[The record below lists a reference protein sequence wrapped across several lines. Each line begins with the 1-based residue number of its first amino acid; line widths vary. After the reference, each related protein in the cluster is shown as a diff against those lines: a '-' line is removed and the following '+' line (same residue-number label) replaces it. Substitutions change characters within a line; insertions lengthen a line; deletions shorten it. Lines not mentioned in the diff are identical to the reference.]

1 MSWAEQVI
9 VISKRVAR
17 ISFKNVLCATDF
29 SPSSSTAVA
38 YAVAIARRYR
48 SKLYVAHVI
57 PPDIY
62 KSVPPEAM
70 PEAVKQTHVQAQQDL
85 ECLSHRDEMEHINHE
100 LLLRDGQVSTVLLE
114 LLDKYKIDLLVIGT
128 RGHTGLDRLLLG
140 SVAEEMFR
148 QAKCPVLIVPSHA
161 SQDSAARIGIIVYPT
176 DFSQISLAAAPYAF
190 SLAKRYR
197 AQLILLNVVQ
207 NPTAQSTED
216 FARLRKPIETQLHE
230 LLPADYRPNREPQVE
245 VEFGPPAEGIARA
258 ASQAN
263 AGLIILGMTPA
274 KAAVA
279 HLPEGIIYKVVRTA
293 ACPVLTIRGVSH
305 GP

>member
-1 MSWAEQVI
+1 MSWAEQVT

-29 SPSSSTAVA
+29 SPSSSA
-38 YAVAIARRYR
+38 YVVAIARRYR

-85 ECLSHRDEMEHINHE
+85 ESLSHRDEMEHINHE

-114 LLDKYKIDLLVIGT
+114 LLDKYKVDLIAIGT

-161 SQDSAARIGIIVYPT
+161 SQDSAARIVYPT
-176 DFSQISLAAAPYAF
+176 DFSQISLTAAPICI
-190 SLAKRYR
+190 LA
-197 AQLILLNVVQ
+197 
-207 NPTAQSTED
+207 
-216 FARLRKPIETQLHE
+216 
-230 LLPADYRPNREPQVE
+230 
-245 VEFGPPAEGIARA
+245 G
-258 ASQAN
+258 
-263 AGLIILGMTPA
+263 
-274 KAAVA
+274 
-279 HLPEGIIYKVVRTA
+279 
-293 ACPVLTIRGVSH
+293 
-305 GP
+305 

>member
-1 MSWAEQVI
+1 M
-9 VISKRVAR
+9 ISKRVAR

-29 SPSSSTAVA
+29 SPSSSTVVA
-38 YAVAIARRYR
+38 YAVAIASRYR

-85 ECLSHRDEMEHINHE
+85 ESLSHRDEMEHINHE

-114 LLDKYKIDLLVIGT
+114 LLDKYKVDLLAIGT

-176 DFSQISLAAAPYAF
+176 DFSQISLAAAPYAL

-197 AQLILLNVVQ
+197 AQL
-207 NPTAQSTED
+207 NPTQCC
-216 FARLRKPIETQLHE
+216 
-230 LLPADYRPNREPQVE
+230 REPKSPVHRG
-245 VEFGPPAEGIARA
+245 FRP
-258 ASQAN
+258 
-263 AGLIILGMTPA
+263 LA
-274 KAAVA
+274 KT
-279 HLPEGIIYKVVRTA
+279 Y
-293 ACPVLTIRGVSH
+293 
-305 GP
+305 